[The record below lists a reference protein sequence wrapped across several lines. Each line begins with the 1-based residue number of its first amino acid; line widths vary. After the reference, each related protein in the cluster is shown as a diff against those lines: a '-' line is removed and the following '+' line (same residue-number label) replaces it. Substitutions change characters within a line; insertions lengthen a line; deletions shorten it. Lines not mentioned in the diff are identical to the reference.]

1 MQMGSG
7 SVFLDCLDCL
17 FGMEGSG
24 IELIEIS
31 EGMMLL

>member
-7 SVFLDCLDCL
+7 VFWDCLDCL

-31 EGMMLL
+31 E